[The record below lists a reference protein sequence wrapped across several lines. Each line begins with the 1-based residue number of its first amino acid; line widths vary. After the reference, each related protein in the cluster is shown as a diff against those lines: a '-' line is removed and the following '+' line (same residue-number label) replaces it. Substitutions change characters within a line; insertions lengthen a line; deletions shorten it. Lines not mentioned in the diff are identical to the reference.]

1 VSSPAPYLGL
11 RALVFA
17 GVTATLAAG
26 AHVAAG
32 GALPPTAPLAA
43 GVLLTALAART
54 AGRRERRLP
63 AVLVSVALTQLGFHV
78 AFLGAHQHAHA
89 AGGLR
94 MVATHTLAAAAVAR
108 WLRGGEARVWAASRR
123 AADLVATGLARVGVR
138 LTRVA
143 PPAVAALPRLTA
155 PAEERPGGE
164 LRLLAA
170 SVCRRGPPPLL
181 LRPRCSPS

>member
-11 RALVFA
+11 RALIFA

-63 AVLVSVALTQLGFHV
+63 AVLVSVAVTQLGFHV
-78 AFLGAHQHAHA
+78 AFLGAHQHAHP

-94 MVATHTLAAAAVAR
+94 MVATRSPPPPWRAGSGAGRHGSGPH
-108 WLRGGEARVWAASRR
+108 RGGSPIWSQ
-123 AADLVATGLARVGVR
+123 
-138 LTRVA
+138 
-143 PPAVAALPRLTA
+143 PAWP
-155 PAEERPGGE
+155 EW
-164 LRLLAA
+164 
-170 SVCRRGPPPLL
+170 VCG
-181 LRPRCSPS
+181 